1 MAKKRNARHWDE
13 PQYHA
18 DHPRPVTRRQFVAQ
32 GFMTGAAYTTGAG
45 VLGLFA
51 DPREAYAALSGDL
64 SPLLLNPCKIAA
76 NGAGKIPFICFDLA
90 GGANIAGSNV
100 LVGQEGGQ
108 TDFLSTAGYEK
119 MGLPGDKIPGLVDPD
134 LQAPYENFD
143 LGLGFHLDSAFRRG
157 IMDSLTAGNE
167 RFINGAVIPA
177 RSDNDTGNNPH
188 NPMYGIARAG
198 PIGPDGLGLGAD
210 GLILTLAGSENTASG
225 GNSMLPQALMDP
237 SLTPTKVDRP
247 GDVVNLVDT
256 GDLVGILS
264 KNDATAVMESI
275 YRLSDRKLDQV
286 NTQVTQEDMIKE
298 MVRCGYL
305 KSADI
310 ADRFGGVPIN
320 PAEDPLIVDQP
331 GVPGTGIF
339 TEDEFFNSGRNSQEF
354 QKTAAIM
361 KLVINGYAG
370 AGTIEMGGY
379 DYHGG
384 ARAEGEVKDER
395 AGRCMGA
402 CLEYAA
408 RQRVPLMMYVFS
420 DGSLSSNGAID
431 TSEAGRDK
439 GEWSSDNSST
449 AGAFFLVYNPGRR
462 PTIIGATAEEQ
473 ARHQQLGY
481 MDAGGSVARGAT
493 PAANNVNLLVN
504 TVLLNYMA
512 LHGEQGEFANVFM
525 NHGLGSTSTQLDNLT
540 AFTPIC
546 NGTIGNA
553 V

>member
-1 MAKKRNARHWDE
+1 MANKRNARHWDE

-45 VLGLFA
+45 ILSMFSN
-51 DPREAYAALSGDL
+51 PREAAAALSGDL
-64 SPLLLNPCKIAA
+64 SPLLLNPCQIAT

-90 GGANIAGSNV
+90 GGANINGSNV

-108 TDFLSTAGYEK
+108 MDFLSSAGYRK
-119 MGLPGDKIPGLVDPD
+119 MGLPGDMVPGLVDPT
-134 LQAPYENFD
+134 LNLPYENFD
-143 LGLGFHLDSAFRRG
+143 LGLGFHLDSPFRRG
-157 IMDSLTAGNE
+157 IMNSLTAGNE
-167 RFINGAVIPA
+167 QFINGAAIPA

-188 NPMYGIARAG
+188 NPMNGIARAG
-198 PIGPDGLGLGAD
+198 LGGLGAD
-210 GLILTLAGSENTASG
+210 GSILTLTGTENTASG
-225 GNSMLPQALMDP
+225 GNSTLPQSLMDA

-264 KNDATAVMESI
+264 KDDATAVMESI
-275 YRLSDRKLDQV
+275 YRISDRKMGQV
-286 NTQVTQEDMIKE
+286 NTQITQDAVVKE

-305 KSADI
+305 KAADI
-310 ADRFGGVPIN
+310 ADRFGGVPI
-320 PAEDPLIVDQP
+320 DPGLDPEIVGP
-331 GVPGTGIF
+331 TGIF
-339 TEDEFFNSGRNSQEF
+339 TAAEFNENSRDGQEF
-354 QKTAAIM
+354 RKTAAIM
-361 KLVINGYAG
+361 KLVVNGYAG

-408 RQRVPLMMYVFS
+408 RQGVPLMMYVFS
-420 DGSLSSNGAID
+420 DGSLSSNGTID
-431 TSEAGRDK
+431 NSAAGRGK

-462 PTIIGATAEEQ
+462 PTIIGATPEEQ
-473 ARHQQLGY
+473 AMHQQIGY
-481 MDAGGSVARGAT
+481 MDAGGSVQRAAT

-512 LHGEQGEFANVFM
+512 LHGEQGQFANVFT
-525 NHGLGSTSTQLDNLT
+525 NNGLGNSTMRDSLT

-546 NGTIGNA
+546 NGTIGNP

>member
-45 VLGLFA
+45 VMSLFSN
-51 DPREAYAALSGDL
+51 PRDAFALSPDL
-64 SPLLLNPCKIAA
+64 DGMVNTCQIG
-76 NGAGKIPFICFDLA
+76 GAGANKIPFICFDLA
-90 GGANIAGSNV
+90 GGANINGSNV

-108 TDFLSTAGYEK
+108 MDFLGTAGYEK
-119 MGLPGDKIPGLVDPD
+119 MGLPGDMIPGLIDPD
-134 LQAPYENFD
+134 LQLPYENFD

-157 IMDSLTAGNE
+157 IMASLRDSGNE
-167 RFINGAVIPA
+167 QFINGAVIPA

-188 NPMYGIARAG
+188 NPMNGIARAG
-198 PIGPDGLGLGAD
+198 LGGFGAD
-210 GLILTLAGSENTASG
+210 GEILTLAGSENTASG
-225 GNSMLPQALMDP
+225 GNSGLPQALMDP

-247 GDVVNLVDT
+247 SDVVNLIDT

-264 KNDATAVMESI
+264 KDDATAVMESI
-275 YRLSDRKLDQV
+275 YRLTDNKLNQV
-286 NTQVTQEDMIKE
+286 NTQITRDDVVKE
-298 MVRCGYL
+298 LVRCGYL

-310 ADRFGGVPIN
+310 AERFGDLII
-320 PAEDPLIVDQP
+320 DPSQDPEIVDQTD
-331 GVPGTGIF
+331 GSGTGIF
-339 TEDEFFNSGRNSQEF
+339 TRDEFFNSGRDSNEF

-361 KLVINGYAG
+361 KLVVNGFAG

-408 RQRVPLMMYVFS
+408 RIGVPLMMYVFS
-420 DGSLSSNGAID
+420 DGSLSSNGTLD
-431 TSEAGRDK
+431 NSQAGRGK

-449 AGAFFLVYNPGRR
+449 AGSFFLVYNPGRR
-462 PTIIGATAEEQ
+462 PTIIGATPEIQ
-473 ARHQQLGY
+473 AVHQQIGY
-481 MDAGGSVARGAT
+481 MDAGGSVQRGAT

-512 LHGEQGEFANVFM
+512 LHGEQGSFGNVFQ
-525 NHGLGSTSTQLDNLT
+525 NHGLGNSTLQDALT

-546 NGTIGNA
+546 SGTITNPVA
-553 V
+553 

>member
-32 GFMTGAAYTTGAG
+32 GFMSGAAYATSGG
-45 VLGLFA
+45 VLSLFSN
-51 DPREAYAALSGDL
+51 PREAMAALSPDL
-64 SPLLLNPCKIAA
+64 DTLLAPCGAGG
-76 NGAGKIPFICFDLA
+76 NGALKIPFICFDLA

-108 TDFLSTAGYEK
+108 MDFLSTAGYEK
-119 MGLPGDKIPGLVDPD
+119 MGLPGDMIPGLTDPT
-134 LQAPYENFD
+134 QNNAPYENFD

-157 IMDSLTAGNE
+157 ILASLTPGNE
-167 RFINGAVIPA
+167 AFINGAVIPA

-188 NPMYGIARAG
+188 NPMYGIAR
-198 PIGPDGLGLGAD
+198 IGAEGS
-210 GLILTLAGSENTASG
+210 ILTLAGSENTDSG
-225 GNSMLPQALMDP
+225 GNSMLPQALYDP
-237 SLTPTKVDRP
+237 ELRPTKVDRP
-247 GDVVNLVDT
+247 SDVVNLVDT

-264 KNDATAVMESI
+264 KQDATAVMESI
-275 YRLSDRKLDQV
+275 YRLTDRKVGQV
-286 NTQVTQEDMIKE
+286 NTQVTQDAVIKDL
-298 MVRCGYL
+298 VKCGYL
-305 KSADI
+305 KAADI
-310 ADRFGGVPIN
+310 ADRFGGVPID
-320 PAEDPLIVDQP
+320 PGEDEQIVTQP
-331 GVPGTGIF
+331 GSAVQGIF
-339 TEDEFFNSGRNSQEF
+339 SQAEWNAGDRNAREF

-361 KLVINGYAG
+361 KLVISGYAG
-370 AGTIEMGGY
+370 AGCIEMGGY

-384 ARAEGEVKDER
+384 RRAEGEVKDFR

-402 CLEYAA
+402 VLEYAA
-408 RQRVPLMMYVFS
+408 RLNTPVMIYVFS

-431 TSEAGRDK
+431 NTTEGRGK

-449 AGAFFLVYNPGRR
+449 AGSFFLVYNPGRR
-462 PTIIGATAEEQ
+462 PTIIGQTPEIQ
-473 ARHQQLGY
+473 AVHQQIGY
-481 MDAGGSVARGAT
+481 MDAGGSVQRAAT

-512 LHGEQGEFANVFM
+512 LHGEQNQFANLFP
-525 NHGLGSTSTQLDNLT
+525 NHGLGDSTMQDRLT

-546 NGTIGNA
+546 SGTIANP

>member
-1 MAKKRNARHWDE
+1 MANKRNARNWDA

-18 DHPRPVTRRQFVAQ
+18 DHPRPVTRRQFVSQ
-32 GFMTGAAYTTGAG
+32 GFMTGAAYTSGAG
-45 VLGLFA
+45 VMSLFA
-51 DPREAYAALSGDL
+51 DPREAMALSPDL
-64 SPLLLNPCKIAA
+64 DAMVNTCQVG
-76 NGAGKIPFICFDLA
+76 GAGANKIPFICFDLA

-100 LVGQEGGQ
+100 LVGKEGGQ
-108 TDFLSTAGYEK
+108 TDFLSTSGYEK
-119 MGLPGDKIPGLVDPD
+119 MGLPGDMIPGLVDPD
-134 LQAPYENFD
+134 SQLPYENFD

-157 IMDSLTAGNE
+157 ILGSLKGSGIE
-167 RFINGAVIPA
+167 QFINGAVIPA

-198 PIGPDGLGLGAD
+198 LGGIGANGE
-210 GLILTLAGSENTASG
+210 ILTLAGSENTESG
-225 GNSMLPQALMDP
+225 GNSMLPQALYDP
-237 SLTPTKVDRP
+237 ELRPTKVDRP
-247 GDVVNLVDT
+247 ADVVNLIDT

-264 KNDATAVMESI
+264 KDDATAVMESI
-275 YRLSDRKLDQV
+275 YRLTDKKLDQV
-286 NTQVTQEDMIKE
+286 NTGITRDAVVKE

-310 ADRFGGVPIN
+310 AERFGDLII
-320 PAEDPLIVDQP
+320 DPSKDEMIVDQP

-339 TEDEFFNSGRNSQEF
+339 TEDEFFGLNGADGRSAREF
-354 QKTAAIM
+354 QKTASIM
-361 KLVINGYAG
+361 KLVINGFAG

-408 RQRVPLMMYVFS
+408 RMGKPLMMYVFS

-431 TSEAGRDK
+431 NSDAGRGK

-449 AGAFFLVYNPGRR
+449 AGSFFLVYNPGRK
-462 PTIIGATAEEQ
+462 PTIIGATPEIQ
-473 ARHQQLGY
+473 AVHQQIGY

-504 TVLLNYMA
+504 TVILNYMA
-512 LHGEQGEFANVFM
+512 LHGEQGSFANVFM
-525 NHGLGSTSTQLDNLT
+525 NHGLGADLDRLT

-546 NGTIGNA
+546 NGTILNPA
-553 V
+553 

>member
-1 MAKKRNARHWDE
+1 MAKKRNARHWDA

-18 DHPRPVTRRQFVAQ
+18 DHPRPVTRRQFVSQ
-32 GFMTGAAYTTGAG
+32 GFMTGAAYTSGAG
-45 VLGLFA
+45 IMSLFSN
-51 DPREAYAALSGDL
+51 PRDAMALSPDL
-64 SPLLLNPCKIAA
+64 DAMVNTCQVG
-76 NGAGKIPFICFDLA
+76 GAGANKIPFICFDLA

-100 LVGQEGGQ
+100 LVGKEGGQ

-119 MGLPGDKIPGLVDPD
+119 MGLPGDMIPGLIDPD
-134 LQAPYENFD
+134 LQLPYENFD

-157 IMDSLTAGNE
+157 ILASLKQSGNE
-167 RFINGAVIPA
+167 QFINGAVIPA

-198 PIGPDGLGLGAD
+198 LGGIGANGE
-210 GLILTLAGSENTASG
+210 ILTLAGSENTDSG
-225 GNSMLPQALMDP
+225 GNSMLPQALYDP
-237 SLTPTKVDRP
+237 ELRPTKVDRP
-247 GDVVNLVDT
+247 ADVVNLIDT

-264 KNDATAVMESI
+264 KDDATAVMESI
-275 YRLSDRKLDQV
+275 YRLTDKKMDQV
-286 NTQVTQEDMIKE
+286 NTGITRDSVVKE

-305 KSADI
+305 KAADI
-310 ADRFGGVPIN
+310 AERFGDLII
-320 PAEDPLIVDQP
+320 DPSKDPFIVDQP
-331 GVPGTGIF
+331 GAPGTGIF
-339 TEDEFFNSGRNSQEF
+339 TEDEFDLNGSDPRSAREF
-354 QKTAAIM
+354 QKTASIM
-361 KLVINGYAG
+361 KLVVNGFAG

-408 RQRVPLMMYVFS
+408 RIGKPLMMYVFS

-449 AGAFFLVYNPGRR
+449 AGSFFLVYNPEQR
-462 PTIIGATAEEQ
+462 PKIIGQTPEIQ
-473 ARHQQLGY
+473 AVHQQLGY
-481 MDAGGSVARGAT
+481 MDAGGSVMRGAT

-504 TVLLNYMA
+504 TVILNYMA
-512 LHGEQGEFANVFM
+512 LHGEQGAFGNIFI
-525 NHGLGSTSTQLDNLT
+525 NHGLGTDLNRLT
-540 AFTPIC
+540 AFEPIC
-546 NGTIGNA
+546 QGTILNPT
-553 V
+553 